1 MDILLSF
8 PRSGNHLIRFI
19 IEYIIGYPTKG
30 CIDKDIPVYLNL
42 YKTDKLMSHVIPEPF
57 IIEKLHDSNSIS
69 NASSLIFIVRDFK
82 ECIPNHNN
90 YNGDYRES
98 MKLYIQNFIYYSNYK
113 GPKLLIYYEDMIEN
127 SMTTIFSIINFIIQY
142 NITLKN
148 LLIHDNITTI
158 TNRLHYF
165 IQNKKK
171 LYEECLNAKGRYW
184 GGNNSN
190 NLIEYHFKRIPLI
203 ERQFIMNYM
212 NKYSTTLSMISKYYT
227 KIPVYLLLKGGLCNR
242 LRCIEYYTYYCK
254 TIDLTPYFIWNKSDA
269 CPGYYTDIFKE
280 NKYIIQD
287 SKKVYIDYIG
297 SKLTHFSDIHNK
309 NIYEMLSLDIFKP
322 TEMINEKVALFTSLL
337 RNNFIAI
344 HVRRTDHTL
353 LAKKHNSFTPNS
365 AFENFIEKPFFSYN
379 QFSF

>member
-165 IQNKKK
+165 IQNNQEIDSKSFKYDNSLDNGLPKK
-171 LYEECLNAKGRYW
+171 LPKAISNQLYKEEQI
-184 GGNNSN
+184 
-190 NLIEYHFKRIPLI
+190 IE
-203 ERQFIMNYM
+203 
-212 NKYSTTLSMISKYYT
+212 
-227 KIPVYLLLKGGLCNR
+227 
-242 LRCIEYYTYYCK
+242 
-254 TIDLTPYFIWNKSDA
+254 DWNDN
-269 CPGYYTDIFKE
+269 TE
-280 NKYIIQD
+280 EII
-287 SKKVYIDYIG
+287 
-297 SKLTHFSDIHNK
+297 
-309 NIYEMLSLDIFKP
+309 
-322 TEMINEKVALFTSLL
+322 
-337 RNNFIAI
+337 
-344 HVRRTDHTL
+344 
-353 LAKKHNSFTPNS
+353 
-365 AFENFIEKPFFSYN
+365 
-379 QFSF
+379 